1 MNQLLKQVLLV
12 CVCLLALT
20 GQAIADSLSDAKRAY
35 HAKDFAKAA
44 SLYTPLAKQGNADA
58 QTELGVMYDN
68 GQGVTQDYK
77 EAVKWFQLAAN
88 QGNAEAQANLGV
100 KYDKG
105 QGVPQD
111 YALAYMWVSI

>member
-77 EAVKWFQLAAN
+77 EALKWFQLAAA
-88 QGNAEAQANLGV
+88 QGLSLIHISE
-100 KYDKG
+100 
-105 QGVPQD
+105 PTR
-111 YALAYMWVSI
+111 